1 MNVIEQLRKLGRAL
15 LLIDTSP
22 IRGRA
27 KFNRINR
34 AVADMLYF
42 ALTNDF
48 SSVVPEGGKSE
59 VSEAQDYLQELM
71 EHMSS
76 GSWRLQ
82 RVIDA
87 IGANL

>member
-34 AVADMLYF
+34 AVADMHYYV
-42 ALTNDF
+42 LTTEFDDADQKDAI
-48 SSVVPEGGKSE
+48 S
-59 VSEAQDYLQELM
+59 YLQDIM
-71 EHMSS
+71 EHLNT

-82 RVIDA
+82 KVIDA
-87 IGANL
+87 VGANL